1 MSEQEDHQE
10 NQRHDSEPTVNIIPK
25 PAVEW
30 TDQQG
35 CITWRVYHVCF
46 LPYFVC
52 FTVVAVCPDWID
64 AQLMTTVTWIG
75 YLNSTL
81 NPFLY
86 PLCNA
91 TFRQKFR
98 RMLGCMHASDA
109 ELSIQT
115 RYGMSRVQS
124 QRMSARPSSTFY

>member
-1 MSEQEDHQE
+1 MDYTRWS
-10 NQRHDSEPTVNIIPK
+10 SGL
-25 PAVEW
+25 
-30 TDQQG
+30 QG
-35 CITWRVYHVCF
+35 CGTAAFSVCF

-52 FTVVAVCPDWID
+52 FTVVAVRADWID
-64 AQLMTTVTWIG
+64 AHLMTTVTWIG

-98 RMLGCMHASDA
+98 RMLGCVWAPLRRRGA
-109 ELSIQT
+109 GFTTQT
-115 RYGMSRVQS
+115 TYGVRS
-124 QRMSARPSSTFY
+124 QR

>member
-1 MSEQEDHQE
+1 
-10 NQRHDSEPTVNIIPK
+10 
-25 PAVEW
+25 
-30 TDQQG
+30 
-35 CITWRVYHVCF
+35 VCF

-52 FTVVAVCPDWID
+52 FTVVAVCADWVG

-98 RMLGCMHASDA
+98 RMLGCARGARDA
-109 ELSIQT
+109 DLSVRT
-115 RYGMSRVQS
+115 RYGMSRVHS
-124 QRMSARPSSTFY
+124 QRLASRTSNAHY